1 MSISQALGEARTVA
15 IPAGTIAYRERGKG
29 PAIVFV
35 HGVGMTGDLW
45 RNVAPELAAGH
56 RCICPDLPL
65 GAHRERIAPDT
76 DMSLPGLARIMAD
89 FLEAL
94 DLRDVTIVANDTGG
108 AISQW
113 LVGHHGERVARLV
126 LTSCDAFDKYPPD
139 PQRILAA
146 LARPLPLFWLLAKA
160 MRFRWAQRLSIA
172 YGDTTK
178 EPIDPAIMAANTDG
192 IRTLP
197 WVRADLRRILL
208 AVDDEHMFRAAEGL
222 ASFDR
227 PALIV
232 WGADDIL
239 FPPVYGRIL
248 AELLPQGRY
257 TEIADCMTFVPE
269 EQPAQLLE
277 LIREFLATTD

>member
-1 MSISQALGEARTVA
+1 MSITAALGHAKTVETEV
-15 IPAGTIAYRERGKG
+15 GTIAYRERGHG

-35 HGVGMTGDLW
+35 HGVGVTGDLW
-45 RNVAPELAAGH
+45 RNVAPQLAEG
-56 RCICPDLPL
+56 RRIICPDLPL
-65 GAHRERIAPDT
+65 GAHRERIDPAT
-76 DMSLPGLARIMAD
+76 DMSLPGLARIVAG
-89 FLEAL
+89 FLDAL
-94 DLRDVTIVANDTGG
+94 DVRDVTIVANDTGG

-113 LVGHHGERVARLV
+113 LVGHHGQRVGRLV

-146 LARPLPLFWLLAKA
+146 LARPRLLFWLLAKA

-178 EPIDPAIMAANTDG
+178 EPIDPAVMAANTLG

-208 AVDDEHMFRAAEGL
+208 AVDDGDMFRAAEGL
-222 ASFDR
+222 TRFGG
-227 PALIV
+227 PALVV

-239 FPPVYGRIL
+239 FPTVHGRLL
-248 AELLPQGRY
+248 AELLPRGRY
-257 TEIADCMTFVPE
+257 TEIPDCMTFVPE
-269 EQPAQLLE
+269 EQPARLVE
-277 LIREFLATTD
+277 LIEEFLAETD

>member
-1 MSISQALGEARTVA
+1 MAITEVLGAPRTAQV
-15 IPAGTIAYRERGKG
+15 PAGTIAYRERGEG
-29 PAIVFV
+29 PPIVFV

-45 RNVAPELAAGH
+45 RHVAPQLAAHH

-65 GAHRERIAPDT
+65 GAHRERIAADT
-76 DMSLPGLARIMAD
+76 DMSLPGLARIVAD
-89 FLEAL
+89 LLEAL

-113 LVGHHGERVARLV
+113 LVGHHGERVSRLV

-146 LARPLPLFWLLAKA
+146 LARPRPLFWVLAKA

-178 EPIDPAIMAANTDG
+178 EPMDPVVMAANTEG

-208 AVDDEHMFRAAEGL
+208 AVDDDHMFRAAEGL
-222 ASFDR
+222 TSFDR
-227 PALIV
+227 PALVV

-239 FPPVYGRIL
+239 FPPVYGRLL

-257 TEIADCMTFVPE
+257 TEIPGCMTFVPE
-269 EQPAQLLE
+269 EAPGQLLE
-277 LIREFLATTD
+277 MIEEFLAASD

>member
-1 MSISQALGEARTVA
+1 MSISQALGEVRTAA
-15 IPAGTIAYRERGKG
+15 IPAGTVAYRERGEG
-29 PAIVFV
+29 RPIVFV

-45 RNVAPELAAGH
+45 RHVAPDLASTH

-76 DMSLPGLARIMAD
+76 DMSLPGLARIVAD

-146 LARPLPLFWLLAKA
+146 LARPRPLFWVLAKA

-178 EPIDPAIMAANTDG
+178 EPIDPVVMAANTEG
-192 IRTLP
+192 IRTMP

-208 AVDDEHMFRAAEGL
+208 AVDDGHMFRAAEGL

-227 PALIV
+227 PALVV
-232 WGADDIL
+232 WGADDVL
-239 FPPVYGRIL
+239 FPPVYGRLL
-248 AELLPQGRY
+248 AELLPQGSY
-257 TEIADCMTFVPE
+257 TEIPNCMTFVPE
-269 EQPAQLLE
+269 EAPGELLT
-277 LIREFLATTD
+277 LIGKFLTATD

>member
-1 MSISQALGEARTVA
+1 MSITQALGEART
-15 IPAGTIAYRERGKG
+15 IEHPAGTIAYRERGEG
-29 PAIVFV
+29 PVIVFV

-45 RNVAPELAAGH
+45 RNVAPELAGSH
-56 RCICPDLPL
+56 RCIAPDLPL
-65 GAHRERIAPDT
+65 GAHRERISPDT
-76 DMSLPGLARIMAD
+76 DMSLPGLARILAD
-89 FLEAL
+89 FLDAL
-94 DLRDVTIVANDTGG
+94 DVDDVTIVANDTGG

-113 LVGHHGERVARLV
+113 LVGHHGERVGRLV

-146 LARPLPLFWLLAKA
+146 LARPRPLFWVLAKA

-178 EPIDPAIMAANTDG
+178 EPIDPEVMQANTLG

-208 AVDDEHMFRAAEGL
+208 AVEDDHMFRAAEGL
-222 ASFDR
+222 ASFDK
-227 PALIV
+227 PAMVV

-239 FPPVYGRIL
+239 FPPVYGRLL
-248 AELLPQGRY
+248 AELLPHGRY
-257 TEIADCMTFVPE
+257 VEIPDCMTFVPE
-269 EQPAQLLE
+269 EQPEKLVR
-277 LIREFLATTD
+277 LIEEFLAA